1 MNRKKE
7 NEEESLYIP
16 KMTSPQYEKKVKEF
30 LNAHLNDLVIL
41 RLRTNQPLTDTDL
54 RDLERILVEIGDE
67 DGEILLK
74 KLLERS
80 ENPSL
85 VHFVRSIV
93 GMDRGAAQAAFSGFL
108 ADQSLTPQQIRFVEM
123 IIDQLTARGVMEE
136 SALYE
141 PPFSNLHTG
150 GPDVL
155 FLGKETV
162 IEDIF
167 TALREVQTNLGA
179 KAS

>member
-1 MNRKKE
+1 
-7 NEEESLYIP
+7 
-16 KMTSPQYEKKVKEF
+16 
-30 LNAHLNDLVIL
+30 
-41 RLRTNQPLTDTDL
+41 
-54 RDLERILVEIGDE
+54 
-67 DGEILLK
+67 
-74 KLLERS
+74 
-80 ENPSL
+80 
-85 VHFVRSIV
+85 
-93 GMDRGAAQAAFSGFL
+93 MDRGAAQAAFSGFL